1 MFGLC
6 FFRSALLCW
15 CTISFVSRH
24 NMPLHTRVSSGAGL
38 PSMLPL
44 PFRVQCNMIIST
56 CLRFLLVPLMFAA
69 CAAFTL
75 PEASAQERSEDPLA
89 EIYSKELP
97 SSVESL
103 MAQFRRER
111 AYEVGDFPL
120 EPAAFRRFQEEVV
133 TGWAE
138 SLGMEDW
145 VVRNPPAGNSSPI
158 AAKFKDRIVKRL
170 TLDSGV
176 AIEAH
181 VVEILDTGDQI
192 PVVLCLPRKVAG
204 KNEEKTIPGI
214 LCCPGHG
221 QNGLRDLV
229 FDRKSYQR
237 AIAVRLAEAGF
248 ASVAVEKID
257 CGYLSRSAPTGN
269 DEKAITT
276 FRLGLGKDT
285 TRAIQLKATVAA
297 TEILAT
303 HPRVDENRIGAT
315 GVSLGGWLAIQT
327 GLLSDRIQAAAEYA
341 TKSVFLGD
349 DVAPAQFVGVGDICH
364 IVPGSFRLGDRNI
377 LMFPFA
383 PRPLLSG
390 HGGPTDR
397 NSHREHQQY
406 YTKVHMAQYKALGK
420 PENFRYHMHDG
431 GHSIHPET
439 VIAFFDEQFRASK

>member
-1 MFGLC
+1 MK
-6 FFRSALLCW
+6 RRLL
-15 CTISFVSRH
+15 
-24 NMPLHTRVSSGAGL
+24 
-38 PSMLPL
+38 
-44 PFRVQCNMIIST
+44 
-56 CLRFLLVPLMFAA
+56 LLSLLIAA
-69 CAAFTL
+69 
-75 PEASAQERSEDPLA
+75 ASPMTQERASGQSRPADPLK
-89 EIYSKELP
+89 EVYGKELP

-111 AYEVGDFPL
+111 AYDLDDFPL
-120 EPAAFRRFQEEVV
+120 KPAAFRRFQDKVV
-133 TGWAE
+133 TVWTE
-138 SLGMEDW
+138 SLGMKDW
-145 VVRNPPAGNSSPI
+145 VVRNPSAGNSSPI
-158 AAKFKDRIVKRL
+158 AGKFKDRIVKRL
-170 TLDSGV
+170 TLESGV
-176 AIEAH
+176 TIEAH

-192 PVVLCLPRKVAG
+192 PVVLCLPRKSASENDSDTV
-204 KNEEKTIPGI
+204 PGI

-221 QNGLRDLV
+221 RNGLRNLV
-229 FDRKSYQR
+229 FDRTSYQR

-257 CGYLSRSAPTGN
+257 CGYLSRSAPTGD
-269 DEKAITT
+269 DEKVITT

-303 HPRVDENRIGAT
+303 HPRVDEMRIGAT

-349 DVAPAQFVGVGDICH
+349 DVEPAQFAGVGDLCH
-364 IVPGSFRLGDRNI
+364 IVPGSFQLGDRNI

-390 HGGPTDR
+390 HGGPKDA
-397 NSHREHQQY
+397 NSHRQHEQY
-406 YTKVHMAQYKALGK
+406 YTRVHRAQYEALGK

-439 VIAFFDEQFRASK
+439 VIAFFDEQFRAAK